1 MVAHTGHRASGAAS
15 GRGRALG
22 AGLALVACCVA
33 GPSTAAA
40 QSVRIELRPRVGDTL
55 RMQLEQRVEMTGT
68 TRVGGADSTM
78 TVVTD
83 MRVLTHAVVEQRD
96 SLTTTMLAVTDSVL
110 ITSTSGAGAAPL
122 ERARRRLEGRRIRL
136 RVALDGLTEVV
147 PDPDSDDTELRSL
160 FSQMPATLPGSAV
173 TVGESW
179 KRTMVM
185 PIPGQSAKGGGTVRA
200 VFRLDSLT
208 RKGDIAWISMRGSL
222 ARDSAPEMAPG
233 VRFSMAGSVVG
244 AMTVDRQRGWV
255 TSSRATITVRSTVT
269 PPAASASEPMR
280 FRMKVSQ
287 WLRSLP

>member
-1 MVAHTGHRASGAAS
+1 MPR
-15 GRGRALG
+15 RAL
-22 AGLALVACCVA
+22 ASRLALLVCCLA
-33 GPSTAAA
+33 GPGAVVA
-40 QSVRIELRPRVGDTL
+40 QGVHIELRPRVGDTL
-55 RMQLEQRVEMTGT
+55 RMQLDQKVEMTGT
-68 TRVGGADSTM
+68 TRMAGMDSTM

-83 MRVLTHAVVEQRD
+83 MRVLTHAIVEHSD

-110 ITSTSGAGAAPL
+110 ITTTSDAGAAPL

-136 RVALDGLTEVV
+136 RVSPDGLTEVI
-147 PDPDSDDTELRSL
+147 PDPGSDDAELRSL
-160 FSQMPATLPGSAV
+160 FSQMPATLPKHAV
-173 TVGESW
+173 AVGDSW

-208 RKGDIAWISMRGSL
+208 KGGDMAWITMRGSL

-233 VRFSMAGSVVG
+233 VKFSMAGSVVG
-244 AMTVDRQRGWV
+244 TMTVDRRRGWV
-255 TSSRATITVRSTVT
+255 TSSRATINVHSTMT
-269 PPAASASEPMR
+269 PPVTSASEPMR